1 MKENHPSLSDNY
13 NVSLKRLDRLKMR
26 LDQTEN
32 LSRNYDGIFQEQ
44 IKLGIIEEVKSPGI
58 FKNVMYFPHKEVVK
72 KNCSTTK
79 SVKVKGNPSL
89 DIFYYNGPCLLMK
102 LYDLLVAF
110 RAKPLALKGDRK
122 GIFCRLLFMKTTG
135 IFYTVY

>member
-1 MKENHPSLSDNY
+1 
-13 NVSLKRLDRLKMR
+13 
-26 LDQTEN
+26 
-32 LSRNYDGIFQEQ
+32 
-44 IKLGIIEEVKSPGI
+44 
-58 FKNVMYFPHKEVVK
+58 MYFPHKEVVK

-122 GIFCRLLFMKTTG
+122 GIFLQIVVHENHRDLLHCLLGPFRIGM
-135 IFYTVY
+135 